1 MEGPKH
7 ARAAASHDALPE
19 QPNQWNARLTIQWLR
34 LPSRLRRQRSCAD
47 DDDNGDDEDHDND
60 DDGNDDSNDDGNDDG
75 DNDAGG
81 DDDPDELR
89 LAVRER

>member
-1 MEGPKH
+1 MEGPKR

-47 DDDNGDDEDHDND
+47 DND

-89 LAVRER
+89 VAVRER